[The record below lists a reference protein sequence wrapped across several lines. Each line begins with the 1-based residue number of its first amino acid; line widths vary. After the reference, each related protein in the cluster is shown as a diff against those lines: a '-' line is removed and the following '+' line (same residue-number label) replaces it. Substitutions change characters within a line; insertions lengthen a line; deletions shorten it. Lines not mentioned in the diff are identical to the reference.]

1 MIISK
6 FFFYLDICHPF
17 LLRIQLKLFFELNFF
32 ILFPLEILI
41 ANTNFSFHGSL
52 IYILYCFLI
61 QISIFS
67 ILSSSELVG
76 CQFQNRMYRSF
87 GTAL

>member
-41 ANTNFSFHGSL
+41 AYTKFSFHGSL
-52 IYILYCFLI
+52 IYILYFI
-61 QISIFS
+61 FYHIISYHIISYFVFYY
-67 ILSSSELVG
+67 I
-76 CQFQNRMYRSF
+76 SF
-87 GTAL
+87 